1 MIILVSGA
9 TATTT
14 RLGPHRLGA
23 LMQPRSGNRTPTDR
37 PWALDN
43 DGFQGFKGAPFVA
56 MLQRYHGQPG
66 CLWCAAPD
74 VVGDAQ
80 ATLELFKQWRRVIV
94 WFGYPVALVAQDGLE
109 HERVPWH
116 RFEALFI
123 GGSTE
128 WKLGSA
134 AAELVKEAQRR
145 GKLVHMG
152 RVNSRDRLEYAGS
165 LNVDSVDGTQASM
178 FADTHLPWMRAYCDV
193 QQHRMEG
200 T

>member
-1 MIILVSGA
+1 MIILVNGA

-14 RLGPHRLGA
+14 RLGPHALGA
-23 LMQPRSGNRTPTDR
+23 LMQPRSGNRPPTDR

-43 DGFQGFKGAPFVA
+43 DAFQGFEPAPFVA
-56 MLQRYHGQPG
+56 MLQRYHGVSG

-74 VVGDAQ
+74 VVGDAR
-80 ATLELFKQWRRVIV
+80 ATLELFRHWRKVVV

-116 RFEALFI
+116 RLDALFI
-123 GGSTE
+123 GGSTA
-128 WKLGSA
+128 WKLGAPA
-134 AAELVKEAQRR
+134 AALAQEAKRR
-145 GKLVHMG
+145 GKWLHIG
-152 RVNSRDRLEYAGS
+152 RVNTRSRLEYAGS
-165 LNVDSVDGTQASM
+165 LDADSVDGTQASM